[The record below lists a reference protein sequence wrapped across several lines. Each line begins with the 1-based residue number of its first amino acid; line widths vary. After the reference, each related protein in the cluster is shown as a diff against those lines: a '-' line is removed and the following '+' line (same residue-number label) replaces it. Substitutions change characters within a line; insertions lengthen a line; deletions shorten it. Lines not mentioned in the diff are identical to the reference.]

1 MKHTKSNLQENK
13 KVKDV
18 FESSSAEI
26 KRARS
31 KAGLSVCI
39 NLLLASIKGTAG
51 IIGGSSA
58 LIADAIH
65 SATDVIASAA
75 TCFGLWLADK
85 EHPSFPYG
93 LYKAETL
100 ATLFTSVVVILAGYE
115 IIRSAFL
122 GPENIPNVALV
133 LPVAVFSLVV
143 TIIFGIFQLQSGK
156 RLHSIALEAD
166 ARDYMADGLST
177 SVVIISLIGTY
188 FGLHLDR
195 WAAGIVAIFVFWSGG
210 QLLWRALR
218 NLMDEAI
225 DRNTEREIIGLVESH
240 ARVKHV
246 EKCLSRKVGSRFM
259 VDLDVIIRSHSF
271 ELSHRISNWLKNEI
285 SRRFPLV
292 VMVRVSTHFHQSSQ
306 LCRLT
311 PIMEPNGAIGVHLAK
326 APWFCVETVERDS
339 NEISGRDY
347 VRNPYWKAET
357 KRGFLVGKWLLTF
370 KPDQVCVAIERE
382 GTASALLKEAGVEVI
397 LVEQSNVDKKRNGEH
412 YEKNC

>member
-1 MKHTKSNLQENK
+1 MENSK
-13 KVKDV
+13 NNFQNYKPVTDAFEGCKV
-18 FESSSAEI
+18 EI
-26 KRARS
+26 KKARS
-31 KAGLSVCI
+31 KAAVSVCI
-39 NLLLASIKGTAG
+39 NLLLASSKGAAG
-51 IIGGSSA
+51 IIGTSSA

-65 SATDVIASAA
+65 SASDVIASAA
-75 TCFGLWLADK
+75 NCFGLWLAGK

-100 ATLFTSVVVILAGYE
+100 ASLFTSVIVILAGYE
-115 IIRSAFL
+115 IVRNAFL
-122 GPENIPNVALV
+122 EPEMLPNVALV
-133 LPVAVFSLVV
+133 LPVAMFSLVV
-143 TIIFGIFQLQSGK
+143 TIIFGLFQLRAGK

-166 ARDYMADGLST
+166 ARDYIADGLST

-225 DRNTEREIIGLVESH
+225 DRNTERDIIGFVESH

-246 EKCLSRKVGSRFM
+246 RKCLSRKVGSRFM
-259 VDLDVIIRSHSF
+259 VDLDVIVRSHSL
-271 ELSHRISNWLKNEI
+271 EVGHRISHWLENEI

-292 VMVRVSTHFHQSSQ
+292 VRVRVSTHFHQSSQ

-311 PIMEPNGAIGVHLAK
+311 PAMKPNGAMGVHLAK
-326 APWFCVETVERDS
+326 SPWFCVETVERNNDKILS
-339 NEISGRDY
+339 RNY

-357 KRGFLVGKWLLTF
+357 KRGFLVGKWMLAF
-370 KPDQVCVAIERE
+370 KPDQVFVAREKE
-382 GTASALLKEAGVEVI
+382 GTASTLLKEAGVEVI
-397 LVEQSNVDKKRNGEH
+397 LVKEQNVNKKGNGEH
-412 YEKNC
+412 YEKSC

>member
-1 MKHTKSNLQENK
+1 MKHTQSNLQEK
-13 KVKDV
+13 KRVTDV
-18 FESSSAEI
+18 SEGSRVEI
-26 KRARS
+26 KKARS
-31 KAGLSVCI
+31 KAALSVCI
-39 NLLLASIKGTAG
+39 NLLLASTKGAAG

-93 LYKAETL
+93 LYKGETL

-115 IIRSAFL
+115 IVRSAFL
-122 GPENIPNVALV
+122 GPETKPNVALV

-143 TIIFGIFQLQSGK
+143 TIIFGLFQLHAGK

-177 SVVIISLIGTY
+177 SVVIISLTGTY

-195 WAAGIVAIFVFWSGG
+195 WAAGTVAIFVFWSGG

-259 VDLDVIIRSHSF
+259 VDLDVIIRSHSL
-271 ELSHRISNWLKNEI
+271 ELGHRISHWLENEI

-292 VMVRVSTHFHQSSQ
+292 VMVRVSTHFHQSAQ

-311 PIMEPNGAIGVHLAK
+311 PVMEPNGAIEVHLAK
-326 APWFCVETVERDS
+326 APWFSVETVERDS
-339 NEISGRDY
+339 NEISAREY
-347 VRNPYWKAET
+347 VPNPYWKAET

-370 KPDQVCVAIERE
+370 KPDQVFVAIEKE

-397 LVEQSNVDKKRNGEH
+397 LVEESGVGKK
-412 YEKNC
+412 C